1 MQAKSPR
8 PFGKAPFAA
17 ISLLLILDVSNDT
30 PSSSRLEL
38 TTNEIFQMDHL
49 LFHRA
54 LLRLMKPASCFKYE
68 VERRKNKQG
77 QKGC

>member
-8 PFGKAPFAA
+8 PFGKAPFVA
-17 ISLLLILDVSNDT
+17 ISSLLVLDVSNDT

-54 LLRLMKPASCFKYE
+54 LDACLRSPTKAFGDDIDSVIPAKA
-68 VERRKNKQG
+68 G
-77 QKGC
+77 I

>member
-17 ISLLLILDVSNDT
+17 ISSLLVLDVSNDT

-38 TTNEIFQMDHL
+38 TANEIFQRGHL

-54 LLRLMKPASCFKYE
+54 LVGVLKPLR
-68 VERRKNKQG
+68 RQG
-77 QKGC
+77 HE

>member
-1 MQAKSPR
+1 
-8 PFGKAPFAA
+8 
-17 ISLLLILDVSNDT
+17 LLVLDVSNDT

-54 LLRLMKPASCFKYE
+54 LLEIGSSIFY
-68 VERRKNKQG
+68 NG
-77 QKGC
+77 T

>member
-17 ISLLLILDVSNDT
+17 ISSLLVLDVSNDT
-30 PSSSRLEL
+30 SSSSRLEL

-54 LLRLMKPASCFKYE
+54 LAIWISESGAERSE
-68 VERRKNKQG
+68 V
-77 QKGC
+77 